1 MAKDLIEDLIEL
13 SWSEK
18 SGFRYTNSG
27 VARVLIGL
35 KISVLGGVD
44 LLSAWSGA
52 FVLSSVLWGFDR
64 QATAELAV
72 VGTSI

>member
-1 MAKDLIEDLIEL
+1 M
-13 SWSEK
+13 
-18 SGFRYTNSG
+18 
-27 VARVLIGL
+27 
-35 KISVLGGVD
+35 D

-52 FVLSSVLWGFDR
+52 FVLSMVLSSVLWGFDR